1 MFPTSFLLFKIL
13 IMCLCVSE
21 CELVYLHAVPECVRF
36 LELELR
42 VVVSYQ
48 MQVLRTSLRV
58 KVAS

>member
-1 MFPTSFLLFKIL
+1 MD
-13 IMCLCVSE
+13 
-21 CELVYLHAVPECVRF
+21 LHAVPECVRF
-36 LELELR
+36 LELELQ